1 MTQEPRTPPDNAV
14 DLRRL
19 GNGRETLAMLT
30 GIFEAARLIP
40 VKAPSTTG
48 SLPLTVIS
56 GFLGAGKTTLVN
68 RILTEPHG
76 RRIAVLVNDFGALN
90 IDEELIRSRN
100 EDTIGLANGCA
111 CCSVAGDLTK
121 ALLRLLQRPDPPDAI
136 VLEAS
141 GLADPHGI
149 AQVALANPAI
159 RLDGVLTLVD
169 GETFLDRINQ
179 ADILP
184 TILSQL
190 MAADL
195 VVLNKTDLI
204 QGDRN
209 LVRSRLEEFAG
220 PRAIVEVEQA
230 NVPIDVVLGIHAKRT
245 SGFQCTVEGHAS
257 SFLSSTFSWDV
268 PLDRARVTAAL
279 RQLPAHVIRAK
290 GFFHFVD
297 DPEHR
302 SVYQRVGRREN
313 LETEGMAA
321 SPPHSRLV
329 IIGLSAAWRAEE
341 INRHFAGLA
350 SRHGELPETGDAR
363 VIGPT

>member
-1 MTQEPRTPPDNAV
+1 MTREPRTRPDSAV
-14 DLRRL
+14 DLHRL
-19 GNGRETLAMLT
+19 GRGRETLAMLT

-40 VKAPSTTG
+40 VEAPATTG
-48 SLPLTVIS
+48 TLPLTVIS

-76 RRIAVLVNDFGALN
+76 LRIAVLVNDFGAVN
-90 IDEELIRSRN
+90 IDEELIRSRS
-100 EDTIGLANGCA
+100 EDAIGLVNGCA
-111 CCSVAGDLTK
+111 CCSVAGDLTR
-121 ALLRLLQRPDPPDAI
+121 ALLRLLQRSDPPDAI

-184 TILSQL
+184 TISSQL

-204 QGDRN
+204 QGDKN

-220 PRAIVEVEQA
+220 PRTVIEVEQA
-230 NVPIDVVLGIHAKRT
+230 NVPIDVVLGIHAGRS
-245 SGFQCTVEGHAS
+245 SGFQCAAEGHAS
-257 SFLSSTFSWDV
+257 SFSSSTFSWDV
-268 PLDRARVTAAL
+268 PLDRARLTAAL
-279 RQLPAHVIRAK
+279 RQLPAHLIRAK
-290 GFFHFVD
+290 GFFHFAD

-302 SVYQRVGRREN
+302 FVYQRVGRRES
-313 LETEGMAA
+313 LEAEAVAT

-329 IIGLSAAWRAEE
+329 VIGLSAAWSAEE
-341 INRHFAGLA
+341 IDRCFAGLA
-350 SRHGELPETGDAR
+350 PRHGELTGDR
-363 VIGPT
+363 

>member
-1 MTQEPRTPPDNAV
+1 MTSGPQKGADGAG

-19 GNGRETLAMLT
+19 AAGRETLAMLT

-40 VKAPSTTG
+40 AQTAAKTG

-68 RILTEPHG
+68 RLLSETHG
-76 RRIAVLVNDFGALN
+76 RRIAVLVNDFGAVN
-90 IDEELIRSRN
+90 IDEELIRSRS
-100 EDTIGLANGCA
+100 EDAIGLANGCA
-111 CCSVAGDLTK
+111 CCSIAGDLTR

-169 GETFLDRINQ
+169 GETFLNRIR
-179 ADILP
+179 DPEILP
-184 TILSQL
+184 TISSQL

-204 QGDRN
+204 NGNRH

-220 PRAIVEVEQA
+220 QRTIIEVVQA
-230 NVPIDVVLGIHAKRT
+230 DVPVDIVLGVNTKR
-245 SGFQCTVEGHAS
+245 SSSFQCAMEGHAS
-257 SFLSSTFSWDV
+257 AFSSWTCSWDV
-268 PLDRARVTAAL
+268 PLDRDWLAAAL
-279 RQLPAHVIRAK
+279 RQLPAYVIRAK
-290 GFFHFVD
+290 GIFHFENE
-297 DPEHR
+297 PAR
-302 SVYQRVGRREN
+302 RFVYQRVGRREN
-313 LETEGMAA
+313 LEAEAVSP
-321 SPPHSRLV
+321 SPPRSRLV
-329 IIGLSAAWRAEE
+329 VIGSSAAWNPRD
-341 INRHFAGLA
+341 ISRHFPPC
-350 SRHGELPETGDAR
+350 R
-363 VIGPT
+363 